1 MAFTFVERSVAL
13 DCDKKI
19 TGIPMDVKQEVSVYV
34 KLIQE
39 VSLNFTGLRY
49 KVINS

>member
-1 MAFTFVERSVAL
+1 
-13 DCDKKI
+13 
-19 TGIPMDVKQEVSVYV
+19 MDVKQEVSVYV